1 MTQNGGSIFA
11 DGAPA
16 VVAAD
21 HAGDVEC
28 DVAIIGAGVGG
39 ATLAWGLRESGAR
52 VLVIEKGDF
61 LPRERENWSPRAV
74 HREGRYKNSEH
85 WVDAADGKP
94 FQPGNY
100 HYVGGCSKLY
110 GATLPRLR
118 EADFGQVELRDG
130 TSPEWPVSYAEI
142 EPFYGRAEAL
152 YWVHGAEDDPTE
164 PWRSTPFPHPPVPH
178 DPAIASVV
186 GSFAAQGLHPYPL
199 PQALDWRA
207 GGKCVLCGTCDSYSC
222 LVDAKG
228 DADVCAMRPALQHP
242 TVKLM
247 TNADVRRI
255 ATRAGGRSVESLEVV
270 RGGRSFRVTA
280 GRYALAAG
288 AVNSAALLLRSGP
301 GGVANG
307 SDQVGRNYMAH
318 LTTFMIASRPGRD
331 LDIAFEKTVGLND
344 WYAAGPGNPYP
355 LGNIQSL
362 GKLYG
367 ETIKAARRWAP
378 TTLLAAICK
387 RSVDFLAQSEDLPLA
402 SNRVQVGVDGRVEL
416 HWRPTSRT
424 PHRELVA
431 NGSRALR
438 RAGFPFV
445 FTQSL
450 GIVATSH
457 QCGTARMGTDPASSV
472 VDSYGRSHDV
482 ENLWIADSS
491 VFPSSAAVNPA
502 LTIAALA
509 LRTAAGGGLV

>member
-1 MTQNGGSIFA
+1 MSQPTNSIFA
-11 DGAPA
+11 DDAPS
-16 VVAAD
+16 VVAPD
-21 HAGDVEC
+21 HAGEVEC
-28 DVAIIGAGVGG
+28 DIAIVGAGVGG
-39 ATLAWGLRESGAR
+39 ATLAWALRESGAR

-61 LPRERENWSPRAV
+61 LPRERENWSPTAI
-74 HREGRYKNSEH
+74 HREGRYKNSDP
-85 WVDAADGKP
+85 WIDADGGE

-118 EADFGQVELRDG
+118 EHDFGEVELHDG
-130 TSPEWPVSYAEI
+130 TSPAWPFGYDEL
-142 EPFYGRAEAL
+142 EPYYGRAEAL
-152 YWVHGAEDDPTE
+152 YWVHGGEGDPTE
-164 PWRSTPFPHPPVPH
+164 PWRSTPFPFPPVPH

-186 GSFAAQGLHPYPL
+186 DGLSGQGLRPYTL

-228 DADVCAMRPALQHP
+228 DADVCAMRPALEHD

-255 ATRAGGRSVESLEVV
+255 ATNGPGSAVEALEVT
-270 RGGRSFRVTA
+270 RGGQTFKVRAARYVVA
-280 GRYALAAG
+280 GG

-301 GGVANG
+301 GGVAN
-307 SDQVGRNYMAH
+307 SSEQIGRNYMGH
-318 LTTFMIASRPGRD
+318 PTTFIIGSRPGRD
-331 LDIAFEKTVGLND
+331 LKIAYEKTVGLND
-344 WYAAGPGNPYP
+344 WYAAGPDNPYP

-367 ETIKAARRWAP
+367 ETIKAARPWVP
-378 TTLLAAICK
+378 TALLSAICR
-387 RSVDFLAQSEDLPLA
+387 RSVDFLAQSEDLPLE
-402 SNRVQVGVDGRVEL
+402 SNRVEVEANGRIRL
-416 HWRPTSRT
+416 RWRPTSLK
-424 PHRELVA
+424 PHAELVEK
-431 NGSRALR
+431 GRKALR
-438 RAGFPFV
+438 GAGYPFV

-457 QCGTARMGTDPASSV
+457 QCGTARMGEDAATSV
-472 VDSYGRSHDV
+472 VDATGRCHDV

-509 LRTAAGGGLV
+509 LRTAEHGGLV